1 MKLHYFRADMTYGGL
16 LRKALRVAASEY
28 DLGHGGI
35 ELRRSEGPA
44 MGVEGADDGHAA
56 PVTPSEA
63 PADRGTLPR
72 SPTTARKPSATRPRW
87 NARAKR
93 RAIAS
98 VFAPPKNNLASA
110 TRR

>member
-1 MKLHYFRADMTYGGL
+1 VRDLARRDFATLEGDGFVVRAGM
-16 LRKALRVAASEY
+16 R
-28 DLGHGGI
+28 
-35 ELRRSEGPA
+35 P
-44 MGVEGADDGHAA
+44 
-56 PVTPSEA
+56 
-63 PADRGTLPR
+63 GTLPR
-72 SPTTARKPSATRPRW
+72 FPTTARKPSATRPRW